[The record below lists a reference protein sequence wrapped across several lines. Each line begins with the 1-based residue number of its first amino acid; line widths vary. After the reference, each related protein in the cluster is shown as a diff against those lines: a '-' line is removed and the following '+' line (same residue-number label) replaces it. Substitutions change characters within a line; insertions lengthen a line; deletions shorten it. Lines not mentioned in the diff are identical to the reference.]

1 MKKIFIF
8 ILFFPLF
15 SCNDWIDVNSEESVT
30 FRNYFNSEQDVE
42 DIFTTILGCE
52 KAVIAPTMMGF
63 FDWSALHC
71 SNAGTFGEAYRKLEP
86 AAIWDMDKRTSWNTH
101 YKAIYLTN
109 FQIGRA
115 SCRERV

>member
-101 YKAIYLTN
+101 YKAIYLT
-109 FQIGRA
+109 IHGPI
-115 SCRERV
+115 